1 MAAVVT
7 PADTALWVIGLQGVS
22 VGMGCTAC
30 NKLEDTVR
38 LAVKETGI
46 DAQIEHVT
54 DIKKIMAYGVMT
66 TPALAIN
73 GKVVAAGILPTLAD
87 IKKMIGNKE

>member
-1 MAAVVT
+1 MKIAI
-7 PADTALWVIGLQGVS
+7 L
-22 VGMGCTAC
+22 GMGCAIC

-38 LAVKETGI
+38 QAVKETGV

-66 TPALAIN
+66 TPALVIDQ
-73 GKVVAAGILPTLAD
+73 KVVVAGKLPTLAD
-87 IKKMIGNKE
+87 IKQMIGGK